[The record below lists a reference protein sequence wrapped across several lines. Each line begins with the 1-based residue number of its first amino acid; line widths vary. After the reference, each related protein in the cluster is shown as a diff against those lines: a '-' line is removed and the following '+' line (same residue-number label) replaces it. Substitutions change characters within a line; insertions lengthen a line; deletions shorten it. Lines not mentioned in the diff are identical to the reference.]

1 MDVDITVMETPGN
14 EIFVGMWIFF
24 LLHAY
29 FQNFLKTQLK
39 CIFKTVPY

>member
-24 LLHAY
+24 YYMLT
-29 FQNFLKTQLK
+29 FK
-39 CIFKTVPY
+39 IF